1 MSRYR
6 LIAVLAA
13 LALLPGLAAPV
24 SAQEAPTDARF
35 DPRAWR
41 SRVAGEPTRV
51 LVLGSP
57 HLSSAPSEFDPEA
70 LEPLLARLEAF
81 RPDVIAIENLS
92 GESLHGLAAY
102 EAIYPASADGFG
114 GAQLAI
120 AKIAQT
126 ETGLDL
132 PAAEAAARRR
142 LADWPARPTAA
153 DRRALTALFAAS
165 GDPHSALVQWWRL
178 PPGERRAGDGVSADL
193 VQALETYALRRNESH
208 LIGSRLA
215 ARLGLERVHPV
226 DDHDADDLMAPSVV
240 EALTTAMKDDPGVA
254 ALLSDPNLIRLGAAA
269 ERLATPEQ
277 VLETY
282 RDLNTPETA
291 ALDAR
296 LQWSIMIDRPWPKDA
311 GRIRMAEWE
320 ARNLRQVAH
329 IREAAAQA
337 PGGRVLVMVGSAHK
351 AWFEAYLDGM
361 IDIEVVEAGPI
372 LR

>member
-1 MSRYR
+1 MAPRR
-6 LIAVLAA
+6 PILTLAILAA
-13 LALLPGLAAPV
+13 LLAVPATIA
-24 SAQEAPTDARF
+24 AQDEPDRARF
-35 DPRAWR
+35 DPRSFR
-41 SRVAGEPTRV
+41 SQVAGEPTQV
-51 LVLGSP
+51 LILGCP
-57 HLSSAPSEFDPEA
+57 HLSAAPGDFDPA
-70 LEPLLARLEAF
+70 VLEPLLARLEAF

-92 GESLHGLAAY
+92 GESLQGLTAY
-102 EAIYPASADGFG
+102 EAIYPGSAEGFG
-114 GAQLAI
+114 GGLLAI
-120 AKIAQT
+120 ASLAQAG
-126 ETGLDL
+126 TGLDL

-142 LADWPARPTAA
+142 LVDWPDQPAA
-153 DRRALTALFAAS
+153 SDRRALAALFAAS

-178 PPGERRAGDGVSADL
+178 APEDRRASDGVSGELAA
-193 VQALETYALRRNESH
+193 ALEAYALRRNESH
-208 LIGSRLA
+208 LIGSLLA

-254 ALLSDPNLIRLGAAA
+254 ALLSDPDLVRLGAAA

-282 RDLNTPETA
+282 RDLNTPGTA

-296 LQWSIMIDRPWPKDA
+296 LQWSIMIDRPWPRDA
-311 GRIRMAEWE
+311 GRVRMAEWE

-337 PGGRVLVMVGSAHK
+337 PGGRVLVIVGSAHK

-361 IDIEVVEAGPI
+361 IDMEVVEAGPV